1 MLWWKRSII
10 FENASSCKKIYL
22 SPKEVFLLLK
32 KWQYSF
38 KLSWL
43 SSMCFFFK
51 CLKVLSH
58 WHFLG
63 FFTCAFIF
71 HFLLNNLIQWSH
83 LNTLVVNSWL
93 FLRFFKLLYF
103 QKFDHNCCM
112 AHFVFQVKEGH
123 YLSTTFMLWW
133 KRAIIFENVAISY
146 LDLFMKSHRKDK
158 KYPQTIFGILYIY
171 I

>member
-1 MLWWKRSII
+1 M
-10 FENASSCKKIYL
+10 
-22 SPKEVFLLLK
+22 
-32 KWQYSF
+32 
-38 KLSWL
+38 
-43 SSMCFFFK
+43 
-51 CLKVLSH
+51 SH
-58 WHFLG
+58 WYFLC

-112 AHFVFQVKEGH
+112 AHFLFQVKEGH

-133 KRAIIFENVAISY
+133 KRAIIFENVAIFY

-158 KYPQTIFGILYIY
+158 NIRKPDLIFYTDNLGNLFLIFGGSPSEKYQIMKYFKKYTKKNL
-171 I
+171 